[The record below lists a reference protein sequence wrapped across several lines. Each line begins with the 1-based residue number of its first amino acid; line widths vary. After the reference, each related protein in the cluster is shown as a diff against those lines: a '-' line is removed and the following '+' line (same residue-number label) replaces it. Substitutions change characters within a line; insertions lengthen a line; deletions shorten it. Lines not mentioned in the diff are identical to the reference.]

1 MGVTELVI
9 QVNSVVVLVVLVTYN
24 LLPEHDRNRRFKP
37 FSHS

>member
-9 QVNSVVVLVVLVTYN
+9 QVHCVVVLVVLVTYN
-24 LLPEHDRNRRFKP
+24 LPADHDRNRRFKP